1 MKTNFAPWASGDRP
15 NAVTMRSADGVV
27 AVSLQ
32 RTCNGIF
39 VQRALQRRGAA
50 RVVQTSKFTNASEFR
65 RWCEADA
72 SRFDYPLLSARLV
85 HHADELFSDCDATP
99 DAG

>member
-1 MKTNFAPWASGDRP
+1 MKSAFVVWALLAAVAPA
-15 NAVTMRSADGVV
+15 AADVGQPVDI
-27 AVSLQ
+27 A
-32 RTCNGIF
+32 T
-39 VQRALQRRGAA
+39 RARGAA